1 MFLRWGRR
9 TPPEHIGKRAFVLY
23 GLDRNRIHPL
33 SLSLPY
39 ALSRSLVLLLA
50 GGLVVLLQSD
60 SLSLLVQ

>member
-33 SLSLPY
+33 SLSRFHMHFLD
-39 ALSRSLVLLLA
+39 L
-50 GGLVVLLQSD
+50 
-60 SLSLLVQ
+60 